1 MHGAD
6 IQQVKLRGG
15 AGGGEVEMTKQLAQT
30 AEKQHRSSSK
40 LRGRGAGTTAVQGS
54 QGGEGERKSVPHQ
67 PTSAFQYVWT
77 YFFYIVTL
85 FLMVLALHLQYR

>member
-30 AEKQHRSSSK
+30 AEKQHR
-40 LRGRGAGTTAVQGS
+40 LQQQAQRTGAGTTAVQGS
-54 QGGEGERKSVPHQ
+54 QGGEGERKLVPHQ

-77 YFFYIVTL
+77 YFFI
-85 FLMVLALHLQYR
+85 